1 MNYIT
6 QINGFY
12 IWLETNELSASAINL
27 WHALMHI
34 ANKTGW
40 QDNFTVAM
48 SVLEIKTGL
57 QKQAIQRARVQLRDK
72 GRISF
77 KSRSGNQSAVYQLI
91 PISEREDDFHPQSDT
106 QSDTQHDTQSNPQSD
121 TQSDTQSVPI
131 NKQNKNKQNKTKQNM
146 LSLPKTASDVIKLF
160 NAICVDLPSASELT
174 NVRKKNI
181 FIVHELLNGDFVSFF
196 ERVQAS
202 DFLTGRSGKKEIPCT
217 FDWVINRDN
226 AVKILEGNY
235 DNGSNDG
242 TREHETNPF
251 MKYALEDDDG

>member
-91 PISEREDDFHPQSDT
+91 PIPEREDDFIHKVIRNLIHNMILKVIRKVIRSPIHKVSLL
-106 QSDTQHDTQSNPQSD
+106 
-121 TQSDTQSVPI
+121 I
-131 NKQNKNKQNKTKQNM
+131 NKTRINKTKRNKTCSLCQRLHLT
-146 LSLPKTASDVIKLF
+146 LSNYLMQFVLTFLQRAS
-160 NAICVDLPSASELT
+160 
-174 NVRKKNI
+174 
-181 FIVHELLNGDFVSFF
+181 
-196 ERVQAS
+196 
-202 DFLTGRSGKKEIPCT
+202 
-217 FDWVINRDN
+217 
-226 AVKILEGNY
+226 
-235 DNGSNDG
+235 
-242 TREHETNPF
+242 
-251 MKYALEDDDG
+251 

>member
-91 PISEREDDFHPQSDT
+91 PIPEREDDFH
-106 QSDTQHDTQSNPQSD
+106 PQSD

>member
-1 MNYIT
+1 MNYLT

-40 QDNFTVAM
+40 QNNFAVAM

-77 KSRSGNQSAVYQLI
+77 KSRSGNQSAVYHLI
-91 PISEREDDFHPQSDT
+91 PIPEREDDF
-106 QSDTQHDTQSNPQSD
+106 NPQSD
-121 TQSDTQSVPI
+121 PQYDTQCDTQSVPI
-131 NKQNKNKQNKTKQNM
+131 NKQNKNKQNKTKQDI
-146 LSLPKTASDVIKLF
+146 LSLPKTISDVIKLF
-160 NAICVDLPSASELT
+160 NIICVDLPPASELT
-174 NVRKKNI
+174 DERKSNI
-181 FIVHELLNGDFVSFF
+181 LSVHKFLNGDFVSFF
-196 ERVQAS
+196 KRVQAS
-202 DFLTGRSGKKEIPCT
+202 DFLTGRNGKKEIPCT

-235 DNGSNDG
+235 DNGINDG
-242 TREHETNPF
+242 AQGHESNPF
-251 MKYALEDDDG
+251 MKYAIEDDGNDE

>member
-91 PISEREDDFHPQSDT
+91 PIPERENDFH
-106 QSDTQHDTQSNPQSD
+106 PQSD